1 MYRKLI
7 TLALFANSLFSNIVN
22 NPIWQSVSINP
33 INSGLLRIDAKSM
46 NAGERAVYEDIEII
60 TE

>member
-1 MYRKLI
+1 MTEGEWKRI
-7 TLALFANSLFSNIVN
+7 SEGEFSNIVN

-33 INSGLLRIDAKSM
+33 VNSGLLRIDAESM
-46 NAGERAVYEDIEII
+46 NAGERAAYDDIEII